1 MRCLIALF
9 LVLPLVAPAQSLDEL
24 ASWMTGSFSSAA
36 QAEADTNYYAIE
48 LEMARIWPERT
59 DGVWLYVEQAVAA
72 KKEKPYRQRVYHVQ
86 QLDDSTFTS
95 TILKIEG
102 GERFFGGYADPALL
116 DSLHE
121 GLLTELEGCA
131 ITLHRRGDAYV
142 GSTDGRACTNAW
154 GEAAYATS
162 EVILSS
168 GRMVSWDRGYNDT
181 GEQVWGA
188 VGGGYVFERKP

>member
-1 MRCLIALF
+1 
-9 LVLPLVAPAQSLDEL
+9 
-24 ASWMTGSFSSAA
+24 
-36 QAEADTNYYAIE
+36 
-48 LEMARIWPERT
+48 ARLWPERT

-86 QLDDSTFTS
+86 QLDNSTFSS

-102 GERFFGGYADPALL
+102 GERFFGSYADPALL

-121 GLLTELEGCA
+121 ELLTELEGCA
-131 ITLHRRGDAYV
+131 ITLQRRGDAYV

-154 GEAAYATS
+154 GEATYATS
-162 EVILSS
+162 EVTLTPA
-168 GRMVSWDRGYNDT
+168 RMISWDRGYNDA

-188 VGGGYVFERKP
+188 VYGGYVFDRVR